1 MTSRLSGKTILITGA
16 SSGIGRSTA
25 LEFARTSPYDLKL
38 VLTARRIDALKYVAV
53 EITKEVGDGVQ
64 VFIWQLDVSKAEEID
79 NFVDSLPDEY
89 KEIDIL
95 VNNA

>member
-1 MTSRLSGKTILITGA
+1 M
-16 SSGIGRSTA
+16 
-25 LEFARTSPYDLKL
+25 
-38 VLTARRIDALKYVAV
+38 

-89 KEIDIL
+89 KEIVIL